1 MIQNISSKIKD
12 LALSPLQQALA
23 LSHKPNIIPFSLG
36 MPDENTFLIY
46 ENVELFNATLKTKN
60 LQYAQP
66 AESLKEQI
74 VMLMGNK
81 GVKCDAS
88 DIFLTTGAQ
97 QALYILIKL
106 FCRAGDSVIVDRFT
120 YPGFVQAATLQQIKL
135 EPVIVDPENGINID
149 SLEELCNKKP
159 KPKFIY
165 TMSSGHNPLSFSMP
179 YERRKQLAAF
189 AEANN
194 IPIVEDDAYGFLN
207 YDQPLPP
214 IKAFSL
220 DNVVYVGTFSKIVG
234 PSLRVGWMVIPSEL
248 MSKLS
253 IIKESLDLNTTSF
266 SQRLI
271 TSFLE
276 HTSIETYCN
285 DLSSIYKRRRDTM
298 INALGK
304 HLPELKFQIP
314 QSGFFIWGSFPP
326 SIDTQ
331 RLFLLALEQYDVAF
345 IPSVSFDNSSNKK
358 VNNALRLSFSY
369 CPQNLI
375 SLGVE
380 KIKKALTVLQT

>member
-1 MIQNISSKIKD
+1 MIHNISSKIKD

-23 LSHKPNIIPFSLG
+23 LSHKPDIIPFSLG
-36 MPDENTFLIY
+36 MPDENTFLIF

-66 AESLKEQI
+66 SDILKEQI
-74 VMLMGNK
+74 VALMNKK
-81 GVKCDAS
+81 GVNCDTS
-88 DIFLTTGAQ
+88 EIFLTTGAQ

-106 FCRAGDSVIVDRFT
+106 FCNAGDSVIVDRFT

-135 EPVIVDPENGINID
+135 EPVIVDSENGINID
-149 SLEELCNKKP
+149 NLEELCNKKI

-194 IPIVEDDAYGFLN
+194 IPIVEDDAYGFLS

-234 PSLRVGWMVIPSEL
+234 PSLRVGWIVIPSEL
-248 MSKLS
+248 MPKLS
-253 IIKESLDLNTTSF
+253 IVKESIDLNTTSF

-271 TSFLE
+271 ATFLE
-276 HTSIETYCN
+276 NTSIEDYCN
-285 DLSSIYKRRRDTM
+285 HLNSVYKKKRDTM
-298 INALGK
+298 ISAL
-304 HLPELKFQIP
+304 HMYLPELKFKIP
-314 QSGFFIWGSFPP
+314 QSGFFIWGTFPF
-326 SIDTQ
+326 SVDTQ
-331 RLFLLALEQYDVAF
+331 RLFLLALEQYGVAF
-345 IPSVSFDNSSNKK
+345 IPSVSFDNFSNNK

-369 CPQNLI
+369 CPKSLI
-375 SLGVE
+375 SVGVE
-380 KIKKALTVLQT
+380 KIKKALALL